1 MNDSRIA
8 GLLVFLGLAVGSF
21 LNVVIH
27 RVPRGESLIWP
38 ASRCPACKAAIHWY
52 DNVPVV
58 GWILL
63 GGRCRAC
70 RAPIALRYPLVE
82 AVTAAVFVL
91 HYAVF
96 GWDPLLVPRIVFAGA
111 LIALFAIDLEHQL
124 LPNAIT
130 LPGIVAGL
138 AFSLVFEPG
147 LRDAALGALLG
158 FGSLWLIAT
167 AWELLRQ
174 QEAMG
179 GGDLKML
186 SMVGAFLGWRGVAV
200 TFMFSYV
207 LGGLTALGL
216 LLVGKVRLASK
227 LPFGTFLAAAAL
239 IASLWGEAILTWYLS
254 YYR

>member
-1 MNDSRIA
+1 MNDSRIV

-27 RVPRGESLIWP
+27 RLPRGESLIWP

-96 GWDPLLVPRIVFAGA
+96 GWDLLLVPRIVFACV

-167 AWELLRQ
+167 AWELLRK

>member
-1 MNDSRIA
+1 VNDSRIV

-27 RVPRGESLIWP
+27 RLPRGESLIWP

-96 GWDPLLVPRIVFAGA
+96 GWDLLLVPRIVFACV

-167 AWELLRQ
+167 AWELLRK